1 MQKNTEKMQNKPAHK
16 DNCGTG
22 ILFSKNNTSNH
33 SIIIRSIL
41 SLNNMKH
48 RGAVSHDG
56 ETPDWCGILLDLDT
70 NFFQK
75 IMLDE
80 QKLIL
85 PSHFGIGV
93 FFVNNGL
100 DFLNILEQ
108 ICHDHD
114 IDIIALRQLKLD
126 KKLLG
131 EVAKKTCPNA

>member
-1 MQKNTEKMQNKPAHK
+1 
-16 DNCGTG
+16 
-22 ILFSKNNTSNH
+22 
-33 SIIIRSIL
+33 
-41 SLNNMKH
+41 MKH

-56 ETPDWCGILLDLDT
+56 ETPDGCGILLDLDT

-93 FFVNNGL
+93 FFVNDSL
-100 DFLNILEQ
+100 DFLKILEQ

-114 IDIIALRQLKLD
+114 IDIIAIRHLKIN

-131 EVAKKTCPNA
+131 EVAKKTCPKIYHLFVKPKTGNEERLEINL